1 MTKSSWWSLKIEDY
15 PNYKPNDVD
24 LEHIAEC
31 IKQGYDNGQLIQ
43 EEDQEDEQETRI
55 TDGQDLSWPLALAQ
69 GPRPE
74 LQATSC
80 KLQAASGKP

>member
-31 IKQGYDNGQLIQ
+31 INK
-43 EEDQEDEQETRI
+43 EDQERSRKYMEEKKDE
-55 TDGQDLSWPLALAQ
+55 
-69 GPRPE
+69 
-74 LQATSC
+74 
-80 KLQAASGKP
+80 